1 MNLKKTIPINL
12 AVVLI
17 LTATFFGCT
26 GLRKAA
32 VIMPQPTCAEA
43 VGSGI
48 RNTSD
53 NDLTALLDE
62 SQGEDRRDSCWVP
75 LVKLGLDDKRDI
87 PRAHLAKAIKVF
99 NKREHEAYFHKA
111 VYRYFAD
118 LSKNRSGFRP
128 EDRRLLQAYSSY
140 LINSVRSQE
149 DPNLKQAKLLCKR
162 LDRNLYAK
170 LFE

>member
-1 MNLKKTIPINL
+1 MNLKKTISVNL

-17 LTATFFGCT
+17 SMATFFGCT

-32 VIMPQPTCAEA
+32 VVMPQLTCAEA
-43 VGSGI
+43 VGSSI
-48 RNTSD
+48 HNISD
-53 NDLTALLDE
+53 NELAALLDE

-87 PRAHLAKAIKVF
+87 PRAHLVTAVKVF
-99 NKREHEAYFHKA
+99 NQREHEAYFHKA

-140 LINSVRSQE
+140 LINSAHSQE